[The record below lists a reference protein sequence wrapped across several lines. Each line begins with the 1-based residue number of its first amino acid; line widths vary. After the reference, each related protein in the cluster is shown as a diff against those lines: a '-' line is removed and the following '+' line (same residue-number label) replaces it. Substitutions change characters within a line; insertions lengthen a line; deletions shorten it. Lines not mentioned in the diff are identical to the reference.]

1 MSIPLILAS
10 QSRPRRDVLFS
21 AGICPTIRV
30 SHVDEPAALEREA
43 AALGVTVND
52 LSVEQRVMILATAK
66 AEAVHQAY
74 RNIADTAAHARGER
88 VVGFP
93 PGSRRSRRILGGH
106 SRTHGQRA
114 VRRRDEDPR
123 FLRHRH
129 SHRRRADR
137 RFRGWPSKPDPFEG
151 RPADSRLRFHVPAG
165 RRMLRQAA

>member
-1 MSIPLILAS
+1 M
-10 QSRPRRDVLFS
+10 
-21 AGICPTIRV
+21 
-30 SHVDEPAALEREA
+30 VDEPAALEREA

-93 PGSRRSRRILGGH
+93 LRAADDRDASSAGTAA
-106 SRTHGQRA
+106 RTDSAQSA
-114 VRRRDEDPR
+114 DETKTRDFSGIAIPTVAEP
-123 FLRHRH
+123 
-129 SHRRRADR
+129 DR